1 MKLDTNQ
8 EQIVNSTAKNI
19 IVSAGAGSGKTRVL
33 TERVKHLIDI
43 GVSPENIVC
52 ITFTNKA
59 ADEMRSRLKDVS
71 DIGDAFIGTIHSFA
85 NRILKASGKKY
96 DLLTAEKEIEIV
108 RYLISKYAS
117 YVTQDDYMNYLD
129 LRHLIKL
136 GAKDESV
143 LSAEFT
149 PSIMYELSIFYGN
162 HPKSYDIKNYPENL
176 YTVCKCRGIITFDE
190 LLIECT
196 KYFKSINAK
205 IEYLLVDE
213 LQDIGM
219 NEYSFIMALNADNNF
234 FVGDD
239 WQSIY
244 RFKGGDVRIF
254 LNLMQNPDWT
264 SYYLSANYRNA
275 TNIMDIAKTVI
286 VQADDIMD
294 KNVYPIRTEGG
305 EVIVDTKNKFK
316 TYLCQI
322 KKDGNYKDWFILV
335 RVNKDIYEI
344 SKQLEECNIPYVTFK
359 QGGISNEELDA
370 LMNEDTVKI
379 LTVHTSKGLEN
390 KNVILYGN
398 FPIKQKPYC
407 RNSDE
412 RKVMYVGITRAM
424 DKVIILN

>member
-59 ADEMRSRLKDVS
+59 ADEMRNRLEDVS
-71 DIGDAFIGTIHSFA
+71 GIGDAFIGTIHSFA

-108 RYLISKYAS
+108 RYLIGKYAS
-117 YVTQDDYMNYLD
+117 YVTQDDYMHFLD
-129 LRHLIKL
+129 LKHLIKL

-143 LSAEFT
+143 LREELS
-149 PSIMYELSIFYGN
+149 PSIMYELNIFYGDR
-162 HPKSYDIKNYPENL
+162 PRSYDIKNYPENL
-176 YTVCKCRGIITFDE
+176 YTVCKRRGIITFDE
-190 LLIECT
+190 LLVECT

-286 VQADDIMD
+286 MQADDIMD
-294 KNVYPIRTEGG
+294 KNVYPTRSESG
-305 EVIVDTKNKFK
+305 EVIVDTKNKLK
-316 TYLCQI
+316 TYLRQI
-322 KKDGNYKDWFILV
+322 KKGEHYKDWFILV

-344 SKQLEECNIPYVTFK
+344 SKQLEEYDIPYVTFK
-359 QGGISNEELDA
+359 QGGTSNEELDA
-370 LMNEDTVKI
+370 LMGEDAIKI

-412 RKVMYVGITRAM
+412 RKIMYVGITRAM

>member
-59 ADEMRSRLKDVS
+59 ADEMRSRLEDVPC
-71 DIGDAFIGTIHSFA
+71 IGDAFIGTIHAFA
-85 NRILKASGKKY
+85 NRILKSSGKKY

-108 RYLISKYAS
+108 RYLINKYAS
-117 YVTQDDYMNYLD
+117 YVTQDDYMQFLD

-136 GAKDESV
+136 GAREESALREELSPSV
-143 LSAEFT
+143 L
-149 PSIMYELSIFYGN
+149 YELDLFYGSS
-162 HPKSYDIKNYPENL
+162 PKSVDRNCYPENL
-176 YTVCKCRGIITFDE
+176 YTVCKKRGIITFDE

-219 NEYSFIMALNADNNF
+219 NEYGFIMALNAENNF

-239 WQSIY
+239 WQAIY

-254 LNLMQNPDWT
+254 LNLMENPDWT
-264 SYYLSANYRNA
+264 AYYLSANYRNA
-275 TNIMDIAKTVI
+275 TNILDVAKTVI
-286 VQADDIMD
+286 MQADDIMD
-294 KNVYPIRTEGG
+294 KNVYATRSEKGK
-305 EVIVDTKNKFK
+305 VSVDTKDHLGR
-316 TYLCQI
+316 YLQQI
-322 KKDGNYKDWFILV
+322 SAEENYKDWFILV

-344 SKQLEECNIPYVTFK
+344 SKQLDKFNIPYATFK
-359 QGGISNEELDA
+359 QGGTSNEEMES
-370 LMNEDTVKI
+370 LMNENTVKI

-398 FPIKQKPYC
+398 FPIKPKPYL

-412 RKVMYVGITRAM
+412 RKVMYVGCTRAM
-424 DKVIILN
+424 DKLIILN

>member
-1 MKLDTNQ
+1 MRLDTNQ

-59 ADEMRSRLKDVS
+59 ANEMRDRLADVEG
-71 DIGDAFIGTIHSFA
+71 IGDAFIGTIHSFA
-85 NRILKASGKKY
+85 NKILKASGERY
-96 DLLTAEKEIEIV
+96 DLLTAEKEVEIV
-108 RYLISKYAS
+108 RYLIGKYAK
-117 YVTQDDYMNYLD
+117 YVTHEDYMKFLD

-136 GAKDESV
+136 GAKEESI
-143 LSAEFT
+143 LREEFS
-149 PSIMYELSIFYGN
+149 PSILYELSLFYGGI
-162 HPKSYDIKNYPENL
+162 PKQYERINYPENL
-176 YTVCKCRGIITFDE
+176 YTVCKRRGIITFDE
-190 LLIECT
+190 LLVKCT
-196 KYFKSINAK
+196 NYFKSINAK

-219 NEYSFIMALNADNNF
+219 NEYGFIMALNAENNF

-239 WQSIY
+239 WQAIY

-254 LNLMQNPDWT
+254 LNLMENPDWT
-264 SYYLSANYRNA
+264 AYYLSANYRNA
-275 TNIMDIAKTVI
+275 TNILDVAKTVI
-286 VQADDIMD
+286 MQADDIMD
-294 KNVYPIRTEGG
+294 KNVYATRSEKGK
-305 EVIVDTKNKFK
+305 VSVDTKDHLGR
-316 TYLCQI
+316 YLQQI
-322 KKDGNYKDWFILV
+322 SAEENYKDWFILV

-344 SKQLEECNIPYVTFK
+344 SKQLDKFNIPYATFK
-359 QGGISNEELDA
+359 QGGTSNEEMES
-370 LMNEDTVKI
+370 LMNENTVKI

-398 FPIKQKPYC
+398 FPIKPKPYL

-412 RKVMYVGITRAM
+412 RKVMYVGCTRAM
-424 DKVIILN
+424 DKLIILN